1 MKIKKV
7 FSPYIPVLI
16 FIITILSCKK
26 SNTSFNE
33 ILESGN
39 LDRIELKRTEIVKNQ
54 QEIYNKL
61 KIIDKK
67 IDELNGDKNTTIVE
81 TIVLKH
87 ERFDHYV
94 NLQGSVKS
102 NNLINIFLNFQA
114 FKKNICKKW

>member
-7 FSPYIPVLI
+7 FSLYIPVLI

-33 ILESGN
+33 ILESGD

-87 ERFDHYV
+87 ERFDH
-94 NLQGSVKS
+94 
-102 NNLINIFLNFQA
+102 F
-114 FKKNICKKW
+114 